1 MKKLEISPDFT
12 NEDIQKI
19 RWYNHE
25 LRQTMSSEEY
35 DKYFN
40 AKVKEGKRKLEEIR
54 AKSIHNA

>member
-25 LRQTMSSEEY
+25 LRQTMSPEEY

-40 AKVKEGKRKLEEIR
+40 AKVKEGKRKLEQIR
-54 AKSIHNA
+54 SSNVINN